1 MVMVRGETHQKKNEN
16 QTKGGF
22 TGFSKAEEYLAPRAV
37 GGTVGGSRRRG
48 WPGGEHCPAHLRA
61 RGSSGN
67 ALVAVPGYGR
77 APRAISAGLRTR
89 VRGLSCRHRR
99 PLPGARRVRADACIC
114 AAGTAHARHAPA
126 RACGRVRPRRRHS
139 TRATRAG
146 CGRVVS
152 AARACGRV
160 HARRRRST
168 RATRAGCGGGVSRGA
183 FSDSMCASAR
193 AQVVRCESIMSG
205 RGDGAPV
212 R

>member
-1 MVMVRGETHQKKNEN
+1 MVRGETHQKKNEN

-99 PLPGARRVRADACIC
+99 PLPGARRVHLR
-114 AAGTAHARHAPA
+114 RHL
-126 RACGRVRPRRRHS
+126 RRRHS

-146 CGRVVS
+146 TCLRTRASAPPAQHTRDPRWLWTGRLGGTRLR
-152 AARACGRV
+152 ARACAPPAQHTRDPRWLWGGRF
-160 HARRRRST
+160 T
-168 RATRAGCGGGVSRGA
+168 
-183 FSDSMCASAR
+183 
-193 AQVVRCESIMSG
+193 G
-205 RGDGAPV
+205 RIF
-212 R
+212 